1 MPEKLYRAQLLLEPE
16 QHRALAQIAE
26 REGRSISDVARQVIA
41 AGLDV
46 IQKQEDI
53 WAQRERA
60 LEGLRQ
66 IRETQDIY
74 HGNLIDEVRDE
85 RDQENE
91 DLWKGQ

>member
-1 MPEKLYRAQLLLEPE
+1 MPEKLYRAQLLLEPQ
-16 QHRALAQIAE
+16 QHQALVEIAE

-41 AGLDV
+41 AGLEV
-46 IQKQEDI
+46 VQNQEDV

-66 IRETQDIY
+66 IREEQEVY
-74 HGNLIDEVRDE
+74 HGNLIEEVRDE